1 MLTDEAL
8 LGLDAEAGFQH
19 SYAPRTTAPTEV
31 LRELLAFRLA
41 DEEYAVDVGAIE
53 EIIKPKSVTEVP
65 LTPPFVTG
73 LISLRGRIVPVFDL
87 RRRLGLA
94 AEPFGRT
101 SRIVVATD
109 RGRVVGLQVDAVT
122 GVVRLAAGDVGP
134 TPAVV
139 GGVDGEFLEGLG
151 RVDGRLVILL
161 NLPRLLEF
169 SLDSGAGAA

>member
-1 MLTDEAL
+1 MLTEEAWL
-8 LGLDAEAGFQH
+8 DLDAEAGFRH
-19 SYAPRTTAPTEV
+19 SYAGQAAPAEA

-41 DEEYAVDVGAIE
+41 DEEYALDVAAIE
-53 EIIKPKSVTEVP
+53 EIIKPRPVTEVP

-73 LISLRGRIVPVFDL
+73 LISLRGRIVPILDL

-94 AEPFGRT
+94 AEPLGRA
-101 SRIVVATD
+101 SRIVVAAD

-122 GVVRLAAGDVGP
+122 GVVRLSAADIGP

-151 RVDGRLVILL
+151 RVGGRLVILL
-161 NLPRLLEF
+161 NFPRILEF
-169 SLDSGAGAA
+169 SLDDGGAGA